1 MLESLILVR
10 IGYINLYGSLHTL
23 TWYFC
28 WLQNPGEG
36 VLFWSWLPTWA
47 GAVVKGCSFGSVNQ
61 VLDGAVF
68 KWWQH
73 WTVSLQD
80 VWADRGCPV
89 PEKFCL
95 PFCGVGWVT
104 GRKQLNLVLLV
115 AEHFSSL
122 PASEQDQ
129 ELKKL
134 SCSEPGAGIWEGKIG
149 MDNIWAYIVWLVTS
163 LIFQLRRFK

>member
-1 MLESLILVR
+1 MHFWMLESLILVG
-10 IGYINLYGSLHTL
+10 IGYINLSGSLCTL

-28 WLQNPGEG
+28 WLQNPGEV

-73 WTVSLQD
+73 WTVSLQN

-89 PEKFCL
+89 PEKNLFTLLWGGGEWLEGNSWTWFCCWL
-95 PFCGVGWVT
+95 SISHLCLLQSRARSWKSCLAQSQGF
-104 GRKQLNLVLLV
+104 GR
-115 AEHFSSL
+115 
-122 PASEQDQ
+122 
-129 ELKKL
+129 
-134 SCSEPGAGIWEGKIG
+134 GK
-149 MDNIWAYIVWLVTS
+149 
-163 LIFQLRRFK
+163 

>member
-1 MLESLILVR
+1 MAPSIPWPGIFVDYRILGRGCYFGVGSPLGQELWWRAVALGLSTRYWMGQSLNDGSIEQSVFKM
-10 IGYINLYGSLHTL
+10 YGL
-23 TWYFC
+23 T
-28 WLQNPGEG
+28 
-36 VLFWSWLPTWA
+36 
-47 GAVVKGCSFGSVNQ
+47 GAVQSQKNFV
-61 VLDGAVF
+61 
-68 KWWQH
+68 
-73 WTVSLQD
+73 
-80 VWADRGCPV
+80 CPS
-89 PEKFCL
+89 
-95 PFCGVGWVT
+95 VGW
-104 GRKQLNLVLLV
+104 GEWLEGKQLNLVLLV